1 MILLRLLD
9 DVLKQF
15 SLYSRTIP
23 LFFLHG
29 GIHILSSLDARTL
42 SLMIRL
48 SLVAFVEM
56 FLETKVLLLT
66 QILRYL
72 FLLEDTIDGF
82 GK

>member
-1 MILLRLLD
+1 MIILRLLD

-23 LFFLHG
+23 LFYLHG
-29 GIHILSSLDARTL
+29 VIHISSSLDARTL

-48 SLVAFVEM
+48 SLVAFCEM

-66 QILRYL
+66 
-72 FLLEDTIDGF
+72 
-82 GK
+82 